1 MPVYEVEMSDG
12 RKFQVEA
19 DKPPTEAD
27 ITEHLKGK
35 PNTQTA
41 TSEQFAPKPDESALV
56 NPPTAGGFI
65 KNLGR
70 DAMDMGKS
78 MLQAGGARAG
88 AGRNFDA
95 VGTTRPSNVA
105 NFVKSR
111 AAADTDP
118 AQIYQRPAAFLA
130 DAAAVADM
138 APGVGR
144 GVMEAGRQVGR
155 VSGPAGAMAKG
166 AAMETPILGKMAK
179 GAIRGLEKY
188 NKASAPVESANAGG
202 ALGGKAPSLEDAL
215 NEALQSQM
223 APAKPTRTT
232 AAPEPTITP
241 SGKEGEFQSSGRPS
255 VSGDAGYKPRF
266 ERAVGFE
273 PEPPPD
279 IDSAVDSELQSALEG
294 ASAGVPEEGMTL
306 DEEGRPLAPAEKPMD
321 PHYAEYM
328 KSRKR
333 SGNTF
338 KSSAEADARNLAV
351 DQGMG
356 GKGADLP
363 GEVGGDEMA
372 LEPEVDN
379 AVEDDNDVSDA
390 TPEVGG
396 YQVGINP
403 ADDAPFTADD
413 ARAALESRG
422 HKSTELIDD
431 ADPSL
436 HLASLH
442 PDAEKSLLSE
452 GMLED
457 EFDHGGR
464 RWRIDAEVPDELMTG
479 EAPEPAPEA
488 FRDVTPP
495 EKWHSGAKPGSADA
509 KRMSQSHREDA
520 EADAMYRLLTEDS
533 RKPNE

>member
-1 MPVYEVEMSDG
+1 
-12 RKFQVEA
+12 
-19 DKPPTEAD
+19 
-27 ITEHLKGK
+27 
-35 PNTQTA
+35 
-41 TSEQFAPKPDESALV
+41 
-56 NPPTAGGFI
+56 
-65 KNLGR
+65 
-70 DAMDMGKS
+70 
-78 MLQAGGARAG
+78 
-88 AGRNFDA
+88 
-95 VGTTRPSNVA
+95 
-105 NFVKSR
+105 
-111 AAADTDP
+111 
-118 AQIYQRPAAFLA
+118 
-130 DAAAVADM
+130 
-138 APGVGR
+138 
-144 GVMEAGRQVGR
+144 
-155 VSGPAGAMAKG
+155 MAKG

-188 NKASAPVESANAGG
+188 NRASAPVESANAGG

-223 APAKPTRTT
+223 APAAPTKTT

-241 SGKEGEFQSSGRPS
+241 AGREGEFQSSGRPS
-255 VSGDAGYKPRF
+255 VSSDAGYKPRF

-273 PEPPPD
+273 PEPAPD

-306 DEEGRPLAPAEKPMD
+306 DEEGRPIAPAEKAMD

-351 DQGMG
+351 DQGLG

-379 AVEDDNDVSDA
+379 AVEDDNDVSSEPTDPTA
-390 TPEVGG
+390 DYEDWMIPEGMKRTDNAPEVGG

-436 HLASLH
+436 HLANLH

-464 RWRIDAEVPDELMTG
+464 RWRIDAEVPDELMTSDPYDDEGTDPETAALEDSYAAG
-479 EAPEPAPEA
+479 ETPNPGMMAPQGTHPVDEQAFMDGVSEEFPEPAPEA
-488 FRDVTPP
+488 FRDITPP
-495 EKWHSGAKPGSADA
+495 EKWHSGADPGSAEA
-509 KRMSQSHREDA
+509 KRMSQNHREDA
-520 EADAMYRLLTEDS
+520 EMDAMYKLLTEDS
-533 RKPNE
+533 RKPNQ